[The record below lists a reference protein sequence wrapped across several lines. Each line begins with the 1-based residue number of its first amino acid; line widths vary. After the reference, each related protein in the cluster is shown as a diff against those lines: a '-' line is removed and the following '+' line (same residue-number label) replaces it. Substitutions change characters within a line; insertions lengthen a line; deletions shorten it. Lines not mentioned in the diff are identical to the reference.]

1 MKYTG
6 VGGAVCA
13 CLSRKLGVRRTHEV
27 WSESI
32 VLSQRSEFNQ
42 GGLRTSGSLQ

>member
-32 VLSQRSEFNQ
+32 VLSQ

>member
-27 WSESI
+27 S
-32 VLSQRSEFNQ
+32 SEFNSTFSKV
-42 GGLRTSGSLQ
+42 GV